1 MIPVLEVS
9 ELSKQFHER
18 RAVIN
23 LSFTIGAGEIY
34 GLLGPN
40 GAGKTTTIGLV
51 ADIVPPS
58 SGSVRILGHPT
69 SSESERVRQ
78 DVGLVPQSL
87 SLYPSLTAEENLRF
101 FGLVY
106 GMEGKELDGRVESLL
121 ELTGLVQR
129 RADPVSVF
137 SGGMKRR
144 LNLACGLVH
153 RPKLLLLDEPTVGV
167 DPQSRE
173 RIFKAVEELA
183 SEGMAVVYT
192 THYMEEAERLCR
204 RVAIL
209 DEGRL
214 VAEGSVTDLANQLE
228 MGSSIVVRFKQAP
241 SEVLIKKLRERGARP
256 ANRDQFLWT
265 GESAEE
271 LVPRV
276 FRLAA
281 DEANAI
287 ADLVVH
293 RPNLGE
299 VFFHLTGKD
308 LRD

>member
-1 MIPVLEVS
+1 MTTILEVS
-9 ELSKQFHER
+9 GLSKQFDER
-18 RAVIN
+18 RAVTD

-40 GAGKTTTIGLV
+40 GAGKTTTIGMV
-51 ADIVPPS
+51 AAIVPPS

-69 SSESERVRQ
+69 SKSELVRQ

-106 GMEGKELDGRVESLL
+106 GVHGKRLDSRIESLL

-173 RIFKAVEELA
+173 RIFAAVEELA

-228 MGSSIVVRFKQAP
+228 MGSSVVVTFKQTP
-241 SEVLIKKLRERGARP
+241 SETLIEKLRERGARP
-256 ANRDQFLWT
+256 ADRGRFIWT
-265 GESAEE
+265 GESADE
-271 LVPRV
+271 LVPEI

-287 ADLVVH
+287 ADLAVH

-299 VFFHLTGKD
+299 VFLHLTGKD